1 MDTIKAIG
9 NVDQEGM
16 STLNTQA
23 TALSLKQLSYLLAI
37 AETLN
42 FTRAAELCFVTQ
54 STLSGGIA
62 ELERTLGVQLVERDR
77 QRVALTPVG
86 VEVAQRAQG
95 ILSASRDLVARA
107 QLAAD
112 PASGEFR
119 LGVIPTIAPFLLG
132 AILSKSKT
140 SFPQL
145 VLRVRESQT
154 AALLQE
160 LEHGQLDAALIAL
173 PIDLGKL
180 RAFPLFEEQLQL
192 VAHRN
197 DPLCKTAGI
206 PLREVDT
213 RRLLLLEKGHCLRDH
228 TVSACSAKQRDASN
242 TDGNL
247 IEASSL
253 GTMVQLVNS
262 GLGCALLP
270 NMAIQA
276 GLLNNTEL
284 QQIELA
290 APLPSRQIALI
301 TRNSHPKL
309 HFIETALSP
318 LLRACQPV

>member
-1 MDTIKAIG
+1 MKASG
-9 NVDQEGM
+9 NVDNQGM

-23 TALSLKQLSYLLAI
+23 SALSLKQLSYLLAV

-86 VEVAQRAQG
+86 IEVAQRAQS
-95 ILSASRDLVARA
+95 ILSASRDLMVRA
-107 QLAAD
+107 QMAAD

-132 AILSKSKT
+132 SILSKT
-140 SFPQL
+140 NADLPQL
-145 VLRVRESQT
+145 ALRVRESQT

-160 LEHGQLDAALIAL
+160 LEQGDLDAALIAL

-180 RAFPLFEEQLQL
+180 KAFPLFEEPLRL

-197 DPLCKTAGI
+197 DPLCKTAGVRL
-206 PLREVDT
+206 PDVDT

-228 TVSACSAKQRDASN
+228 TVSACSAKQRDGSSH
-242 TDGNL
+242 DDNL

-253 GTMVQLVNS
+253 STMVQLVNS

-270 NMAIQA
+270 DMAIQA
-276 GLLNNTEL
+276 GLLNNTEVK
-284 QQIELA
+284 QIALA
-290 APLPSRQIALI
+290 APAPSRQIALI

-309 HFIETALSP
+309 HFIETTLCP
-318 LLRACQPV
+318 LLMACQPA